1 MEELSRTLKNGHNCK
16 IRQEE
21 LGRTAI
27 KTGRGDSKSKY
38 AELGAPNEEWRK
50 KKPARLNLRVA
61 GMSWKVGGTR
71 CWTIITPC

>member
-21 LGRTAI
+21 SGKTAR
-27 KTGRGDSKSKY
+27 KTGRDDSNSKY
-38 AELGAPNEEWRK
+38 AELGAPNEEWMK

-61 GMSWKVGGTR
+61 GMSWKVRGTR
-71 CWTIITPC
+71 SWTIITPC